1 MSKTLVINSSNY
13 IIGSNNKF
21 VYRFPNTQTFE
32 AGSSIGLSSISIYN
46 STFNIEKNRGNNVI
60 QIIWL
65 GTTYTIIIDDGYY
78 NVSDLNFKIQQFCIL
93 NNLYLLSNSGSNIIY
108 FVELVMNSVRYSVQ
122 LNLYPIP
129 TLSQASSL
137 GYSLPPSANWT
148 FPIIS
153 TTPQLNIV
161 SQTFGNLIGLNFG
174 IYPVTAQTT
183 TQSYLSTTT
192 PIISPV
198 NSYIMTCN
206 LLNSKYSIPNTT
218 FYSLPLSGSLGT
230 LITSNVSSIVY
241 NMINPQSYNEIV
253 ITFFD
258 QYFNALVL
266 HDFDCTI
273 TLAIKEPDVK

>member
-93 NNLYLLSNSGSNIIY
+93 NNLYLLSNGGSNIIY

-122 LNLYPIP
+122 LNLYAIP
-129 TLSQASSL
+129 TSAQALIL
-137 GYSLPPSANWT
+137 GYTLPPTANWT
-148 FPIIS
+148 FPTIA
-153 TTPQLNIV
+153 TTPQLNIL

-174 IYPVTAQTT
+174 IYPVTVQTT

-218 FYSLPLSGSLGT
+218 FFSLPLSGSLGT
-230 LITSNVSSIVY
+230 LISSNVSSIVY

-258 QYFNALVL
+258 QYFNALIL

-273 TLAIKEPDVK
+273 TLAIKEPDIK

>member
-32 AGSSIGLSSISIYN
+32 VGSSIGLSSISIYN

-122 LNLYPIP
+122 LNLYAIP
-129 TLSQASSL
+129 TEAQSLVL
-137 GYSLPPSANWT
+137 GYSKVGSTWN
-148 FPIIS
+148 FPLVA
-153 TTPQLNIV
+153 TTPQLNIL

-174 IYPVTAQTT
+174 MYPVTPQTT

-218 FYSLPLSGSLGT
+218 FFSLPLSGSLGT

>member
-122 LNLYPIP
+122 LNLYAIP
-129 TLSQASSL
+129 TSTQASSL

-148 FPIIS
+148 FPTIA
-153 TTPQLNIV
+153 TTPQLNIL

-218 FYSLPLSGSLGT
+218 FFSLPLSGSLGT